1 MCACSNVPNLNCGPY
16 SEALTPYPLPAKTL
30 SKSESLEHDYSNS
43 YSGSGGFDGADTL
56 LEAR

>member
-1 MCACSNVPNLNCGPY
+1 MGGAKPY
-16 SEALTPYPLPAKTL
+16 SRIPYPLNPEQDG
-30 SKSESLEHDYSNS
+30 SVEHDYSNS

>member
-1 MCACSNVPNLNCGPY
+1 MGGAKPY

-30 SKSESLEHDYSNS
+30 SKSEILEHDYSNS

-56 LEAR
+56 LGAR